1 MNLNLETGAE
11 RLFPPLRLGVEGK
24 KGFTLLEAVISMSI
38 LLMLFSI
45 GMGAWQHCHGKAG
58 ETLGKRLILQL
69 EARRALVSLFRELE
83 EGGEVVSPVP
93 GTTLPYLV
101 FKDGLNNLEMVYLQ
115 KDEPKSIEEKR
126 EIWRAM
132 VVKRDMMK
140 AIPDDPKILMEHV
153 LKLTFTT
160 YHYGGVFISATLRGG
175 RGDFSLV
182 NFVRLQNVAAEDTN

>member
-1 MNLNLETGAE
+1 
-11 RLFPPLRLGVEGK
+11 
-24 KGFTLLEAVISMSI
+24 MSI

-45 GMGAWQHCHGKAG
+45 GMGAWQHYHGKAG

-69 EARRALVSLFRELE
+69 EAKRALVSLFRELE

-153 LKLTFTT
+153 LKLT
-160 YHYGGVFISATLRGG
+160 
-175 RGDFSLV
+175 
-182 NFVRLQNVAAEDTN
+182 